1 MAMTEYALQQG
12 IEEFASKISDQPLVQ
27 ALHRPDANA
36 KHTNCIANVLTI
48 KEELGGSVCYGWY
61 FLYRMSP
68 EFGDYLIATHHAV
81 WHNPND
87 LNLVDVTPFHPE
99 EKHRPRITPNGDL
112 LFLADDKAQ
121 PIYIG
126 NIILPLPSHFY
137 PLRRDS
143 KLEKYISKLQRDEYE
158 FFNKKYGTEFK

>member
-61 FLYRMSP
+61 FLYRSHNHP
-68 EFGDYLIATHHAV
+68 V
-81 WHNPND
+81 W
-87 LNLVDVTPFHPE
+87 LTC
-99 EKHRPRITPNGDL
+99 I
-112 LFLADDKAQ
+112 
-121 PIYIG
+121 
-126 NIILPLPSHFY
+126 PLPSSLILLTVIDILGFQV
-137 PLRRDS
+137 
-143 KLEKYISKLQRDEYE
+143 LECERFVAQC
-158 FFNKKYGTEFK
+158 